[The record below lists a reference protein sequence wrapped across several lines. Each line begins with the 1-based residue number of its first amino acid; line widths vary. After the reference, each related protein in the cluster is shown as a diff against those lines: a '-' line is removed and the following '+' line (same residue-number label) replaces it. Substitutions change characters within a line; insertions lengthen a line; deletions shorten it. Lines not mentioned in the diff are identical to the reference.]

1 MTNRMRRRLLPL
13 VLALLLFSPP
23 PTASYAWGNGGYSSD
38 PSNPDYGTHDWVA
51 EHALEMLPSAKR
63 QWLADNLKAYLY
75 GTELPDNN
83 RAADG
88 IGDMANH
95 HVYFRSG
102 GSLHDDAAA
111 RRAQEEYQ
119 AALNYLKQGD
129 YINAAKRAGAMA
141 HYVSDVAVFS
151 HVMGSSTDWGAEV
164 HHGEYEEYVN
174 AQTSTYSSSFRS
186 YLSFDGGLEDTTAYE
201 VALNLAR
208 DTTFDSGGTYTAT
221 WMDGHYDTSSAA
233 FLDRAGESLNLAV
246 NGVADALSALYDE
259 AHAGQGDQG
268 DNSMIFYLIGG
279 LGLAFIIALFTRRR

>member
-1 MTNRMRRRLLPL
+1 LTDRMRRRLLPL

-23 PTASYAWGNGGYSSD
+23 AMASHAWSNGGYSSD
-38 PSNPDYGTHDWVA
+38 PSNPDYGTHDWIA
-51 EHALEMLPSAKR
+51 EHALEMLPAEKR
-63 QWLADNLKAYLY
+63 QWLADNLKVYLY

-88 IGDMANH
+88 IGDTANH
-95 HVYFRSG
+95 HVYLRSG
-102 GSLHDDAAA
+102 GSLQDDAAA

-129 YINAAKRAGAMA
+129 YVNAAKRAGAMA

-164 HHGEYEEYVN
+164 HHSDYEEYVN
-174 AQTSTYSSSFRS
+174 AQTSTYSSSLRS
-186 YLSFDGGLEDTTAYE
+186 YLSFDGVLEDSTAYE

-221 WMDGHYDTSSAA
+221 WMDGHYDTSSAV

-246 NGVADALSALYDE
+246 NGVADVLSILYDE
-259 AHAGQGDQG
+259 ARAGQDDQG
-268 DNSMIFYLIGG
+268 GSSMIFYLIGG
-279 LGLAFIIALFTRRR
+279 LVLALIVALLPRR